1 MDEQSTVRMS
11 QHAGLKMKQ
20 MVKSHAGA
28 VNPTSSNALPA
39 VLDPAES
46 KRNYAVAGN
55 MRTKMFMGNV
65 VTRVALPWDV
75 KKGTKPEDAH
85 EDIIKA
91 QEARAKEQ
99 LRQIATP
106 WFSSFMPDVGQAGR
120 LNNPGMDAMMR
131 QRQLAPPNT
140 YGQFYAMMHALSAAF
155 GNVQG
160 S

>member
-1 MDEQSTVRMS
+1 MEEMTAARMS

-28 VNPTSSNALPA
+28 VNPTASNALPA

-46 KRNYAVAGN
+46 QRNHAVASN

-75 KKGTKPEDAH
+75 KPGTKPEDAH
-85 EDIIKA
+85 ESIIKGQETRAIA
-91 QEARAKEQ
+91 QK
-99 LRQIATP
+99 RQIKMD
-106 WFSSFMPDVGQAGR
+106 WFNSFMPDVGQAGR

-131 QRQLAPPNT
+131 QRQLAAPSS
-140 YGQFYAMMHALSAAF
+140 YGQFYAFMHALSAAF

-160 S
+160 G